1 MHKNEIDIITLG
13 CSKNLV
19 DAERL
24 MRQLEAAGYH
34 CVHDSEQPQGE
45 IAVINTC
52 GFIGDAKE
60 ESINTILQFAE
71 RKKRKKLKKLFV
83 MGCLSE
89 RYMAELEEELPEVD
103 KYYGK
108 FSFMDL
114 IADLGHAVET
124 GCLQE
129 RTITTPEHYAYIKI
143 SEGCNRF
150 CSYCAIPLI
159 TGRHTSRPMEEIL
172 QEVRWLTK
180 QGVKEFQVIAQDLSA
195 YGTDLEVDG
204 RKGVHLLPELVERM
218 SEIEGVEWIRLH
230 YAYPTDFPMDLL
242 RVMREKKN
250 VCKYL
255 DIALQHC
262 TDNMLTKMRRH
273 ISAQEQNDLIRTIR
287 QEVPGICLR
296 TTLMVGHPGETEED
310 FEALVQFAKTM
321 RFERMGAFAFSNE
334 EGTYAAEHYEDD
346 IPEEVKQKR
355 LDKLMR
361 IQEQIAGEISES
373 RIGKTLRTIIDREE
387 DDYYVGR
394 TEWDSPEVDCE
405 VLISKQTALKIGA
418 FYNIKITGSENFDLY
433 GELNSEL

>member
-159 TGRHTSRPMEEIL
+159 TGRHTSRPIEEIL

-204 RKGVHLLPELVERM
+204 RKGVHLLPKLVERM

-242 RVMREKKN
+242 RVMRERKN

-310 FEALVQFAKTM
+310 FEALVQFVKTM

-346 IPEEVKQKR
+346 IPEEVKQQR

-405 VLISKQTALKIGA
+405 VLISKQTPLKIGA

>member
-334 EGTYAAEHYEDD
+334 EGTYAAEHYKDD
-346 IPEEVKQKR
+346 IPEEVKQNR

-405 VLISKQTALKIGA
+405 VLISKQTTLKIGA
-418 FYNIKITGSENFDLY
+418 FYDIKITGSENFDLY

>member
-180 QGVKEFQVIAQDLSA
+180 KGVKEFQVIAQDLSA

>member
-418 FYNIKITGSENFDLY
+418 FYDIKITGSENFDLY

>member
-129 RTITTPEHYAYIKI
+129 RTITTPKHYAYIKI

>member
-34 CVHDSEQPQGE
+34 VTHDAARPQGE

-204 RKGVHLLPELVERM
+204 RKRVHLLPELVERM

-273 ISAQEQNDLIRTIR
+273 ISAQEQTDLIRTIR
-287 QEVPGICLR
+287 QEVPDICLR
-296 TTLMVGHPGETEED
+296 TTLMGGHPGETEED
-310 FEALVQFAKTM
+310 FSALLQFAETM

-334 EGTYAAEHYEDD
+334 EGTYAAEHYADD
-346 IPEEVKQKR
+346 IPEDVKQNR
-355 LDKLMR
+355 LDTLMR
-361 IQEQIAGEISES
+361 LQEKIASEISES

-405 VLISKQTALKIGA
+405 VLISKLTPLQVGA
-418 FYNIKITGSENFDLY
+418 FYDIKITGSENFDLY
-433 GELNSEL
+433 GELIQ

>member
-346 IPEEVKQKR
+346 IPEEVKQNR